1 MMLTERYEIPAPLAS
16 VAPLFQDVLL
26 LVPHVPGAQVHAG
39 TGEGPFEGT
48 LSVAFGP
55 RVIKLGGS
63 FTYRYDPETRTGRLD
78 GSGSDARG
86 NSRATGHATFSI
98 SPAPDGAAPESAAPE
113 GAAAS
118 AVTQVDVDVDF
129 TLTGP
134 LAMVAE
140 TGAPHVARSIFADF
154 SQSLTAQL
162 AATPAEAP
170 PRPADTAAPAP
181 VNGLRLI
188 WSALPQVLA
197 SLAARVLR
205 RRRGSGRHAEEPTG
219 RVPPG

>member
-26 LVPHVPGAQVHAG
+26 LVPHVPGAQVRTG

-86 NSRATGHATFSI
+86 NSRATGHATFSV
-98 SPAPDGAAPESAAPE
+98 SSAPEDTVAP
-113 GAAAS
+113 
-118 AVTQVDVDVDF
+118 AVTRVDVDVDF

-170 PRPADTAAPAP
+170 PRPGGTAGAAP

-205 RRRGSGRHAEEPTG
+205 RWRGSGRHAEEPTG
-219 RVPPG
+219 RVPPS

>member
-26 LVPHVPGAQVHAG
+26 LVPHVPGAQVHSG

-86 NSRATGHATFSI
+86 NSRATGHATFSV
-98 SPAPDGAAPESAAPE
+98 SSAPE
-113 GAAAS
+113 GTAAP

-140 TGAPHVARSIFADF
+140 TGAPHVARSIFANF

-170 PRPADTAAPAP
+170 PRPADTVAPTP
-181 VNGLRLI
+181 VNGLRLM

-205 RRRGSGRHAEEPTG
+205 RWRGSGRHAEEPTG
-219 RVPPG
+219 RVPPA

>member
-26 LVPHVPGAQVHAG
+26 LVPHVPGAQVHSG

-86 NSRATGHATFSI
+86 NSRATGHATFSV
-98 SPAPDGAAPESAAPE
+98 SSAPE
-113 GAAAS
+113 GTAAP

-140 TGAPHVARSIFADF
+140 TGAPHVARSIFANF

-170 PRPADTAAPAP
+170 PRPAGTVAPAP
-181 VNGLRLI
+181 VNGLRLM

-205 RRRGSGRHAEEPTG
+205 RWRGSGRHAEEPTG
-219 RVPPG
+219 RVPPA

>member
-26 LVPHVPGAQVHAG
+26 LVPHVPGAQVHSG

-98 SPAPDGAAPESAAPE
+98 SPAPEGAAPE
-113 GAAAS
+113 GAAAPE
-118 AVTQVDVDVDF
+118 VTQVDVDVDF

-170 PRPADTAAPAP
+170 PRPGGTAGAAP

-205 RRRGSGRHAEEPTG
+205 RWRGSGRHAEEPTG
-219 RVPPG
+219 RVPPS

>member
-26 LVPHVPGAQVHAG
+26 LVPHVPGAQVHSG

-86 NSRATGHATFSI
+86 NSRATGHATFSV
-98 SPAPDGAAPESAAPE
+98 SSAPE
-113 GAAAS
+113 GTAAP

-140 TGAPHVARSIFADF
+140 TGAPHVARSIFANF

-170 PRPADTAAPAP
+170 PRPAHTVAPAP
-181 VNGLRLI
+181 VNGLRLM

-205 RRRGSGRHAEEPTG
+205 RWRGSGRHAEEPTG
-219 RVPPG
+219 RVPPA

>member
-26 LVPHVPGAQVHAG
+26 LVPHVPGAQVRTG

-63 FTYRYDPETRTGRLD
+63 FTYRYDAETRTGRLD

-86 NSRATGHATFSI
+86 NSRATGHATFSV
-98 SPAPDGAAPESAAPE
+98 SSAPEDTVAP
-113 GAAAS
+113 
-118 AVTQVDVDVDF
+118 AVTRVDVDVDF

-170 PRPADTAAPAP
+170 PRPGGTAGAAP

-205 RRRGSGRHAEEPTG
+205 RWRGSGRHAEEPTG
-219 RVPPG
+219 RVPPS

>member
-26 LVPHVPGAQVHAG
+26 LVPHVPGAQVHSG

-86 NSRATGHATFSI
+86 NSRATGHATFSV
-98 SPAPDGAAPESAAPE
+98 SSAPEDTVAP
-113 GAAAS
+113 
-118 AVTQVDVDVDF
+118 AVTKVDVDVDF

-170 PRPADTAAPAP
+170 PRPGGTAASAP

-205 RRRGSGRHAEEPTG
+205 RWRGSGRHAEEPTG
-219 RVPPG
+219 RVPPS